1 MSKVRKTEAAPV
13 PRRDSRRMQVLM
25 VEDFDVAPSSV
36 EEDAPR
42 RREVDNGGAAAS
54 DSDVEENCSG
64 DERPCR
70 STAVLDDEIH
80 WPLGVLQE
88 QFHILQERIVDEVR
102 RVMREEFYEMRMS
115 MATPP
120 ESPAPG
126 SPVPPT
132 SFDGQ
137 FKAFAK
143 FGDSKSTGDAITL
156 SNSDK
161 WFKQAKVIDGKK
173 ITTTDTGIYFKQVAK
188 TKKALNLKEYQQFL
202 EVIAKNKKVEVEE
215 IKDKLSTCGPP
226 ATTRTTPVATGGAV
240 ARLTDHTKY
249 TGTHKQ
255 RFDEAGKGRGKE
267 GRQDVPSESGYVSGY
282 KDEGNYNK
290 TH

>member
-1 MSKVRKTEAAPV
+1 MSKLRKSDAVAG
-13 PRRDSRRMQVLM
+13 RRDSRRMQVLM
-25 VEDFDVAPSSV
+25 VEDFDVPPPSA
-36 EEDAPR
+36 EDDSCR
-42 RREVDNGGAAAS
+42 RRDNGAS
-54 DSDVEENCSG
+54 DSDVENCSDVA

-70 STAVLDDEIH
+70 SSIDDDVH

-88 QFHILQERIVDEVR
+88 QFQILQERIVDEVR

-188 TKKALNLKEYQQFL
+188 
-202 EVIAKNKKVEVEE
+202 
-215 IKDKLSTCGPP
+215 
-226 ATTRTTPVATGGAV
+226 
-240 ARLTDHTKY
+240 
-249 TGTHKQ
+249 
-255 RFDEAGKGRGKE
+255 
-267 GRQDVPSESGYVSGY
+267 
-282 KDEGNYNK
+282 
-290 TH
+290 

>member
-1 MSKVRKTEAAPV
+1 MSKVRKTDAAPV

-42 RREVDNGGAAAS
+42 RREVDNGGVVVAS
-54 DSDVEENCSG
+54 DSDVEENCSDAG

-70 STAVLDDEIH
+70 STVAVDEIH

-202 EVIAKNKKVEVEE
+202 E
-215 IKDKLSTCGPP
+215 
-226 ATTRTTPVATGGAV
+226 PVATGGAV

-255 RFDEAGKGRGKE
+255 RFDETGKGRGKE
-267 GRQDVPSESGYVSGY
+267 GRQDVPADSGYVSGY